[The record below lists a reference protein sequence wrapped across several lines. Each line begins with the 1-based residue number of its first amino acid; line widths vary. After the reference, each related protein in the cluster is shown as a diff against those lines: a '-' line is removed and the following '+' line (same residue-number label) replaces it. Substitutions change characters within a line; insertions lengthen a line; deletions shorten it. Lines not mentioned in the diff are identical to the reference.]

1 MLNFQLV
8 YVCFYPIPKYLHV
21 RIGVFCFWSYWNP
34 ASNGIIGMLHRRYLS
49 VVRYSEWTPSALF
62 FYFPALSSRGQS
74 ESLRLGARCR
84 RQLSTTTGTIGSL
97 WRNLL
102 LFHLLGCKSAIEVFW
117 SYGTIILTTNDNNFT
132 YLYKKKRRKWNIDK

>member
-1 MLNFQLV
+1 MHVFN
-8 YVCFYPIPKYLHV
+8 PIPKYLHV
-21 RIGVFCFWSYWNP
+21 RIGVFLLLKLLKFREQWNYWHASPPIFIGREIFRMNP
-34 ASNGIIGMLHRRYLS
+34 FRVI
-49 VVRYSEWTPSALF
+49 V
-62 FYFPALSSRGQS
+62 YFPALSSGGQS

-132 YLYKKKRRKWNIDK
+132 YLYKKKKKKMKHR